1 MVKPLLSCIL
11 LTSCGSA
18 NVVEPL
24 PANELLTRLSLDIRG
39 VRPSADEYERVLD
52 DPEAIEVLVD
62 DYLQDPG
69 FGPRVMDLWSE
80 VYLTR
85 SEGYEVGPDSFSVT
99 AAAFY
104 SSIGEEPLR
113 ILERVATEDLPYTDV
128 VTADWTMAN
137 PTTASLWQ
145 TDYPTAQTGWQPAQ
159 YTDGRPHSGILT
171 TNGMWWRY
179 GSTDSNANR
188 KRANQ
193 VSRIFLCND
202 YLVRPI
208 DFDRNVNLLDQDAV
222 EDALRT
228 NPGCVNCHVS
238 LDPLASYFWGFY
250 YVDSESAV
258 DTVPY
263 HPEREAQWRT
273 RTGVAPGF
281 YGEPGYTLADL
292 GQQIAADNRFP
303 ECAVQQ
309 TWELFLRR
317 DAAELD
323 AQSLSRHRDAFLS
336 DGMTLRSLI
345 RSVVD
350 SPEYRSGP
358 TDEAGYVPR
367 KMATA
372 ALLSSQIE
380 GLTGFTWTRNGIDVM
395 SSDRVGFQTLAGA
408 PDGDTVTASSRI
420 PNATLLLVQER
431 LAEAAATTVARQD
444 QEDPANARLFERID
458 FTETP
463 DTDRTVM
470 VEQVQ
475 DLHLAV
481 YGRRIAPDG
490 PETDA
495 NLALWSELYGVT
507 HDTKTAWAGV
517 LAVLL
522 RDPDFLFY

>member
-1 MVKPLLSCIL
+1 
-11 LTSCGSA
+11 
-18 NVVEPL
+18 
-24 PANELLTRLSLDIRG
+24 
-39 VRPSADEYERVLD
+39 
-52 DPEAIEVLVD
+52 
-62 DYLQDPG
+62 
-69 FGPRVMDLWSE
+69 
-80 VYLTR
+80 
-85 SEGYEVGPDSFSVT
+85 
-99 AAAFY
+99 
-104 SSIGEEPLR
+104 
-113 ILERVATEDLPYTDV
+113 
-128 VTADWTMAN
+128 
-137 PTTASLWQ
+137 
-145 TDYPTAQTGWQPAQ
+145 
-159 YTDGRPHSGILT
+159 
-171 TNGMWWRY
+171 
-179 GSTDSNANR
+179 
-188 KRANQ
+188 
-193 VSRIFLCND
+193 
-202 YLVRPI
+202 
-208 DFDRNVNLLDQDAV
+208 
-222 EDALRT
+222 
-228 NPGCVNCHVS
+228 
-238 LDPLASYFWGFY
+238 
-250 YVDSESAV
+250 
-258 DTVPY
+258 
-263 HPEREAQWRT
+263 
-273 RTGVAPGF
+273 
-281 YGEPGYTLADL
+281 LADL